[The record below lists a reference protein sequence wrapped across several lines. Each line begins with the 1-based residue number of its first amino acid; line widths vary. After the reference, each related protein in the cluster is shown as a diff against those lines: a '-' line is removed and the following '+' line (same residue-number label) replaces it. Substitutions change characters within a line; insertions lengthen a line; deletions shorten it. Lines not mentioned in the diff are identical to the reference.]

1 MSGYGRLIKRNCYY
15 EGQIKE
21 GKANGSGNYED
32 ELRTYSGEWKNDKR
46 NGLG

>member
-1 MSGYGRLIKRNCYY
+1 MSGFGRLIKTNCYY

-32 ELRTYSGEWKNDKR
+32 
-46 NGLG
+46 